1 MWMTGRRAFTAKDEK
16 LVEPFIGPLR
26 RFAMG
31 LCHDPHL
38 ADDLVQ
44 DCLERA
50 ISRWHLRHEDG
61 NLKAWLF
68 TILHNE
74 FIDGRRRLARR
85 GVSASLDDLLIEPS
99 VLADQE
105 DNIRVQDVMS
115 AIGRLADDHR
125 ALILLIGVEELS
137 YEEAAAVLG
146 IPIGT
151 VMSRLSRARAKLRLY
166 LQEGHPGAEI
176 TYLKR

>member
-1 MWMTGRRAFTAKDEK
+1 MWTAKQRPFTADDETQIT
-16 LVEPFIGPLR
+16 PHIGALR

-31 LCHDPHL
+31 LSHEPQM

-50 ISRWHLRHEDG
+50 ISRWHLHDPEG

-74 FIDGRRRLARR
+74 FINVWRRKTRR
-85 GVSASLDDLLIEPS
+85 GVMASLDDMTTDPAIA
-99 VLADQE
+99 ADQE
-105 DNIRVQDVMS
+105 DRLRVQDILAAVD
-115 AIGRLADDHR
+115 RLGDDHR
-125 ALILLIGVEELS
+125 ALILLIGVEELT
-137 YEEAAAVLG
+137 YEEAAKVLD

-151 VMSRLSRARAKLRLY
+151 VMSRLSRARDRLRKLLETETVY
-166 LQEGHPGAEI
+166 TI
-176 TYLKR
+176 